1 MIKKILLAI
10 VSVLVV
16 ARLIPFSVLFATECN
31 LPWVVIANAGIICLY
46 GLYVVAKGI
55 FKDVSL
61 KEILFYFGTEA
72 ILVLFNLLYCKFF
85 FHSSLDIWEV
95 LVLGNVLT
103 VIFNPIVVLY
113 FSRKKKYIKI
123 NW

>member
-10 VSVLVV
+10 VGLLVMS
-16 ARLIPFSVLFATECN
+16 RLVPLSILFATGCT
-31 LPWVVIANAGIICLY
+31 LPWVVIANAGVICFY

-55 FKDVSL
+55 FKSISL
-61 KEILFYFGTEA
+61 KEVLLYFGLEA
-72 ILVLFNLLYCKFF
+72 LLVIFNLLYCKFF
-85 FHSSLDIWEV
+85 FHSNLDFVEL

-103 VIFNPIVVLY
+103 VVFNPIVVFY
-113 FSRKKKYIKI
+113 FSRKRKYIKI